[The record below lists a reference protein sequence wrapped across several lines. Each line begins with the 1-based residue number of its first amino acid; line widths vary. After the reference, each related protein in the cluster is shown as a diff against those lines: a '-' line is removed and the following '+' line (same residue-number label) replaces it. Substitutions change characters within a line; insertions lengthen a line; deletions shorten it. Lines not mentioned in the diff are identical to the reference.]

1 MIRVV
6 IDTNVLVSALLQPEG
21 LPAAILILAL
31 SGRVQPCVSDAIL
44 AEYDDVIRRPHFKRD
59 PEVIDGTLQAL
70 RKAAHRV
77 KPTTKAYACS
87 DPDDNMFLECAE
99 AAHADYLVT
108 GNQRHFPDQW
118 KKTRVIGVRGFIEI
132 IVQEEGY

>member
-44 AEYDDVIRRPHFKRD
+44 AEYDDVIRRPHFKRN
-59 PEVIDGTLQAL
+59 PEVIDGTLQAI

-77 KPTTKAYACS
+77 KPTTNAYACS

-118 KKTRVIGVRGFIEI
+118 KKTQVIGVREFIEI
-132 IVQEEGY
+132 IVQEEG

>member
-21 LPAAILILAL
+21 LPAAVWMLAL
-31 SGRVQPCVSDAIL
+31 SGRVQPCVSDEVL
-44 AEYDDVIRRPHFKRD
+44 AEYEDVIRRPRFKRD
-59 PEVIDGTLQAL
+59 AETIEGTLQAI
-70 RKAAHRV
+70 RKAARHV
-77 KPTTKAYACS
+77 GPATHADSCS

-108 GNQRHFPDQW
+108 GNQRHFPEHW
-118 KKTRVIGVRGFIEI
+118 KKTRVIGVREFIEI
-132 IVQEEGY
+132 LIQGED

>member
-21 LPAAILILAL
+21 LPAAVWMLAL
-31 SGRVQPCVSDAIL
+31 SGRIQPCVSDAVL
-44 AEYDDVIRRPHFKRD
+44 AEYQDVIRRPHFKRD
-59 PEVIDGTLQAL
+59 AETIDGTLQAI
-70 RKAAHRV
+70 RRAARHV
-77 KPTTKAYACS
+77 KPTMQADACS

-108 GNQRHFPDQW
+108 GNQRHFPEQW
-118 KKTRVIGVRGFIEI
+118 KKHA
-132 IVQEEGY
+132 

>member
-21 LPAAILILAL
+21 LPAAVLILAL
-31 SGRVQPCVSDAIL
+31 SGRVQPCVSEAVL
-44 AEYDDVIRRPHFKRD
+44 AEYEDVIRRPHFKRD
-59 PEVIDGTLQAL
+59 AEVIEGTLKAIG
-70 RKAAHRV
+70 KAAQRV
-77 KPTTKAYACS
+77 KPTTHADACG

-108 GNQRHFPDQW
+108 GNKRHFPDQW
-118 KKTRVIGVRGFIEI
+118 KKTRVIGVREFIEI
-132 IVQEEGY
+132 VVQ